1 MSKINITVKGATNK
15 IDKDT
20 QQSLILYSSYCKQK
34 PKQQETKLQFS
45 LNQNNNPSSKI
56 PLISA
61 DHQWLGCILYPPWN
75 RSKCFYLS
83 FHFNGLTSLTQ
94 ALAKTIKTFNP
105 KRENQL
111 KDEILVAFQLNCQ
124 CYKTREN
131 KRLNKMYPTT
141 STPKKRVHL
150 ICFNQVVIH
159 FRTIAEL
166 NVFTSSFTKKPNTH
180 AHAHKMHPQI
190 IFVIHTNCKKLTETI
205 CNPSCLKPQLELD
218 IQKPE
223 K

>member
-1 MSKINITVKGATNK
+1 MHSV
-15 IDKDT
+15 
-20 QQSLILYSSYCKQK
+20 ILYSSYCKQK
-34 PKQQETKLQFS
+34 LKQQETKLQFS
-45 LNQNNNPSSKI
+45 RNQNKNPSSKI

-94 ALAKTIKTFNP
+94 ALAKTIKTYNP

-124 CYKTREN
+124 CYKTRE
-131 KRLNKMYPTT
+131 KTRQNKMYPTT
-141 STPKKRVHL
+141 STPKRKGVHL
-150 ICFNQVVIH
+150 IFSDQVVIH

-166 NVFTSSFTKKPNTH
+166 NVFTSSFTTKPNTH
-180 AHAHKMHPQI
+180 AQKMHPQI
-190 IFVIHTNCKKLTETI
+190 IFVDSQTVRN
-205 CNPSCLKPQLELD
+205 
-218 IQKPE
+218 
-223 K
+223 

>member
-111 KDEILVAFQLNCQ
+111 RDEILVAFQLNCQ

-150 ICFNQVVIH
+150 IFSNQVVRAQCFH
-159 FRTIAEL
+159 FKLYQKAQYTRTRTQDA
-166 NVFTSSFTKKPNTH
+166 S
-180 AHAHKMHPQI
+180 
-190 IFVIHTNCKKLTETI
+190 TNHFCRYTQTVRVTETI